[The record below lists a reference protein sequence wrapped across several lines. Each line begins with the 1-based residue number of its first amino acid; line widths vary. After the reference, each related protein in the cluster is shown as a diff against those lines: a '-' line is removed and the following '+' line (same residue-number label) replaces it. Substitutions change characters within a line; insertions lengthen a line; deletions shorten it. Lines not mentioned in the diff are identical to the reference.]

1 MNSKRNLVSI
11 ALGSSLAIASMGA
24 VAATDNPFSA
34 TSLSSG
40 YQVASSHGKGSEG
53 SCGAKGDKKG
63 EGSCGAKEDKKSD
76 GSCGAKDDKK
86 GEGSC
91 GGKK

>member
-1 MNSKRNLVSI
+1 MTRKRNLVSI
-11 ALGSSLAIASMGA
+11 ALGSSLAIATMGA
-24 VAATDNPFSA
+24 SAATDNPFSA

-40 YQVASSHGKGSEG
+40 YQVAANHGKGSEG
-53 SCGAKGDKKG
+53 SCGAKDDKKG
-63 EGSCGAKEDKKSD
+63 EAACGAKEDKKSE

-86 GEGSC
+86 TEAAC